1 MYVEGEDMEGADDT
15 TTTTSGSIDG
25 TQCTK
30 RPQKDGKDRCP
41 NQLKVDRHRITR
53 VLASGH
59 PLKPEEFVAG
69 YGNQLGCI
77 VQSTVPLNTVN
88 LRSENNVHYC
98 TLLVQKLHARYK
110 FTDEFVNLEVSG
122 NPVNNA
128 TISKMNTALAS
139 WKVRVKKLIL
149 AGKTFEEAKK
159 SNPTL
164 MDNDYEQMRLKC
176 DPNDVVSNRKSLW
189 GKEL

>member
-1 MYVEGEDMEGADDT
+1 
-15 TTTTSGSIDG
+15 
-25 TQCTK
+25 
-30 RPQKDGKDRCP
+30 
-41 NQLKVDRHRITR
+41 